1 MRIDKL
7 AIKDFKNLRDF
18 SIDFDEK
25 QLTTVLIGQNGTGK
39 SNLFEALVLIFRT
52 LDLGEP
58 PPFGYSIRYIC
69 RDQVVEI
76 EADPAETPPYPRITV
91 DGQAKTQA
99 AFTRGKAEY
108 LPAHVFAYYS
118 GPTQRMERLF
128 DKHQRQ
134 FYDALL
140 KGEEGTL
147 RPLFYCRLVHSQF
160 VMLVFYA
167 FTDPHSVQFLKEYLG
182 VTGLDSVLFVLST
195 PEWARGKRKLR
206 PGGDTRFWGSAGT
219 VQRFLDKL
227 WDLSL
232 APLRRTE
239 PVYPDFRSRGVKQ
252 EQLYLFVQDQAKL
265 QELAALF
272 GGAKDFFTNLES
284 TYISD
289 LIREVRIRVER
300 EGVDGFLTFKEL
312 SEGEQQL
319 LVVLGLLKF
328 TKQDESLFLLDE
340 PDTHL
345 NPAWALSYL
354 TLLSEV
360 VGHTENSQLI
370 MATHDPLVIGGLSKE
385 EVRVLIRQDEQ
396 IVSREPDADPRGMG
410 FAGILK
416 SELYGLRSTVDPATL
431 KTLDRRYELHAK
443 GDDRT
448 EDETRELQ
456 RLAGE
461 LADMGFAR
469 EFRDPYFEEYVKA
482 RTRENKFQEP
492 VLSPEQMREREQLAK
507 QIVDEVLAEERAS

>member
-7 AIKDFKNLRDF
+7 TIKDFKNLRDF
-18 SIDFDEK
+18 SIDFDER

-39 SNLFEALVLIFRT
+39 SNLFEALVLVFRA
-52 LDLGEP
+52 LYLAEP
-58 PPFGYSIRYIC
+58 PPFAYSIRYTC

-76 EADPAETPPYPRITV
+76 EADPVEAPPYPRITV

-99 AFTRGKAEY
+99 AFARGKAEY
-108 LPAHVFAYYS
+108 LPAHIFAYYS
-118 GPTQRMERLF
+118 GPSQRLERLF

-140 KGEEGTL
+140 KGEEGDL

-167 FTDPHSVQFLKEYLG
+167 FTDPQSVQFLKEYLG

-195 PEWARGKRKLR
+195 PEWARGKRKPR
-206 PGGDTRFWGSAGT
+206 PGSDERFWGSVGT

-232 APLRRTE
+232 APLRREE

-252 EQLYLFVQDQAKL
+252 EQLYLFVQDQSKL
-265 QELAALF
+265 QQLAALF

-416 SELYGLRSTVDPATL
+416 SELYGLRSTVDPKTL
-431 KTLDRRYELHAK
+431 EDLDRRYELLAK

-448 EDETRELQ
+448 QQENAEFDELSE
-456 RLAGE
+456 RLAR
-461 LADMGFAR
+461 LGFATD
-469 EFRDPYFEEYVKA
+469 FRDPYYEEFVKA
-482 RTRENKFQEP
+482 MAKQPRFQKPVLTREEQQKVSRLSESIVKR
-492 VLSPEQMREREQLAK
+492 VLEREKA
-507 QIVDEVLAEERAS
+507 